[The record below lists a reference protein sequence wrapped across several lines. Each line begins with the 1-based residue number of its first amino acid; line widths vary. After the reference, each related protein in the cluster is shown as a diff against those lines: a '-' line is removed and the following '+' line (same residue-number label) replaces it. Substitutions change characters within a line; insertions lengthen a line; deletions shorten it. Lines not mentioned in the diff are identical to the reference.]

1 LSLKNPFILGEKMNN
16 KRKLS
21 FNGVTNLRDLGGYST
36 NDGRIVKWGKLFRSD
51 QLTNLSEAG
60 QSCLQKMGL
69 KLIIDLRTSMERRK
83 KPNPKM
89 KGITDVHFP
98 IYEDMTLFDRN
109 MLNMVLNFSMNRD
122 VLPYFTNMYRK
133 MVTNTTAQNSLR
145 NMLDLIIKM
154 DDPVVLWHCRSG
166 KDRTGFVTAIILLI
180 LGVPKKTIMKDYL
193 LTNTFRSSN
202 NDNLIKKVN
211 QKPNNLNS
219 GLITFLKAEE
229 SYLQA
234 AFDEMKLRYGSTD
247 SYIKKVLGVS
257 VEKRNLFK
265 KKFLT

>member
-1 LSLKNPFILGEKMNN
+1 MNN

-21 FNGVTNLRDLGGYST
+21 FNGVTNLRDLGGYPT
-36 NDGRIVKWGKLFRSD
+36 IDGRKVKWGKLFRSD
-51 QLTNLSEAG
+51 QLTNLSEVG
-60 QSCLQKMGL
+60 QSYLQKKGL

-83 KPNPKM
+83 RPNPKM

-98 IYEDMTLFDRN
+98 IYEDMTLFDKN
-109 MLNMVLNFSMNRD
+109 MLNMVINFSMNRD
-122 VLPYFTNMYRK
+122 VHLYFTNMYKK
-133 MVTNTTAQNSLR
+133 MVTNTIAQNSLR

-154 DDPVVLWHCRSG
+154 DDPVVLWHCRAG

-180 LGVPKKTIMKDYL
+180 LGVPKKIIMKDYL

-202 NDNLIKKVN
+202 NNNLIKKVN
-211 QKPNNLNS
+211 QKPNNLNN
-219 GLITFLKAEE
+219 GLITFLKADE

-247 SYIKKVLGVS
+247 NYIEKVLEFS
-257 VEKRNLFK
+257 KEKRSLFK
-265 KKFLT
+265 KKFLD